1 MSKVETIGGVAVG
14 NKPKYHPEMWYPF
27 TLYRGEEAEKGWQH
41 VKPLKA
47 RHVTPTKIV
56 STDCESSW
64 TMYDKQIINPEEW
77 GKTNERW
84 TGGLRD
90 WPEPE
95 VPREKQL
102 PSWKGV
108 NYQRWPLKRQPK
120 YNRSGVE
127 VTL

>member
-77 GKTNERW
+77 YARCSCCATRHHTRYSACSGS
-84 TGGLRD
+84 G
-90 WPEPE
+90 
-95 VPREKQL
+95 
-102 PSWKGV
+102 
-108 NYQRWPLKRQPK
+108 
-120 YNRSGVE
+120 RSNASR
-127 VTL
+127 